1 MSLYIFNPTILVYF
15 SSNVNISWLRI
26 LLPPP
31 EEEEGFVRKE
41 KNSEPAFRF
50 EKRMKAQK
58 SQKRQLHVIFNM
70 SSSMEYIVVTTL

>member
-15 SSNVNISWLRI
+15 SANVNISWLTI
-26 LLPPP
+26 LLPSL

-41 KNSEPAFRF
+41 KKSEPAFRF

-58 SQKRQLHVIFNM
+58 SQNRQLHVIFNM